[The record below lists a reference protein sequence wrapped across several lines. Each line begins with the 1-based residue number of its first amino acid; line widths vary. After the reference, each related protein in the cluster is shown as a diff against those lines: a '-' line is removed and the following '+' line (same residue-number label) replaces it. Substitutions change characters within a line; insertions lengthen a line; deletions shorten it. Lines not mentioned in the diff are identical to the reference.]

1 VVSRV
6 SRVSVSVRVRVRV
19 RFGLG
24 EMSGRRNV

>member
-1 VVSRV
+1 MVSRV